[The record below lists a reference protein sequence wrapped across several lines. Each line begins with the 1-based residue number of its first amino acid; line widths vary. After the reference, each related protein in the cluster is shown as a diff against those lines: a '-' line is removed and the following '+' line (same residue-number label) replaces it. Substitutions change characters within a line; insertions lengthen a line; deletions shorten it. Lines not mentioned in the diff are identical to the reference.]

1 MNGASTGFFAAS
13 WDKMAATGRRRALA
27 HGRLLKNRAERRQG
41 VELSVADQEPLF
53 GIPYLFSLIM
63 RLMVE

>member
-1 MNGASTGFFAAS
+1 M
-13 WDKMAATGRRRALA
+13 A